1 MDFDRGG
8 HLVGAVE
15 GKKRICGALRR
26 LAVGNG
32 RGRHG
37 LRIWEEEMS
46 DVWKQLENYRKLKVL
61 PSGERLLLRPLTRE
75 DEQSLVALFAR
86 ASDQDLE
93 YFRSDAG
100 NPEVVKGWVDNLDLK
115 RVFPLV
121 AVVDDRIVGE
131 ATLHFGEHFQRHLA
145 RVRIFLDHDYR
156 RQGIGTLMIECMID
170 IARRVGIQQV
180 YAEVV
185 LTQPQVIKAF
195 ENLGFRHEVTLE
207 DYFITDDGE
216 TLDMA
221 ILVFW
226 LVDNSGVF

>member
-1 MDFDRGG
+1 MP
-8 HLVGAVE
+8 
-15 GKKRICGALRR
+15 
-26 LAVGNG
+26 
-32 RGRHG
+32 
-37 LRIWEEEMS
+37 

-100 NPEVVKGWVDNLDLK
+100 DPEVVRSWIRNLDLQ

-121 AVVDDRIVGE
+121 AVVGEKVVGE
-131 ATLHFGEHFQRHLA
+131 AMLHFGEHYHRQLA
-145 RVRIFLDHDYR
+145 WVRIFLDHDYR
-156 RQGIGTLMIECMID
+156 RQGIGTLMVRCLID
-170 IARRVGIQQV
+170 IARRVGLQQL

>member
-1 MDFDRGG
+1 M
-8 HLVGAVE
+8 A
-15 GKKRICGALRR
+15 
-26 LAVGNG
+26 
-32 RGRHG
+32 
-37 LRIWEEEMS
+37 
-46 DVWKQLENYRKLKVL
+46 DVWKQLANYRKLKTL
-61 PSGERLLLRPLTRE
+61 PSGERLLLRPLTEE
-75 DEQSLVALFAR
+75 DEESLVALFAR
-86 ASDQDLE
+86 ASDRDLQ

-100 NPEVVKGWVDNLDLK
+100 DPEVVRRWVRDLDLK

-121 AVVDDRIVGE
+121 AVVDEKMVGE
-131 ATLHFGEHFQRHLA
+131 ATLHFGEHFHRHLA
-145 RVRIFLDHDYR
+145 WVRIFLDKEYR
-156 RQGIGTLMIECMID
+156 RMGIGTLMVRCLID
-170 IARRVGIQQV
+170 VARRVGLQQL

-207 DYFITDDGE
+207 DYFITDSGE

>member
-1 MDFDRGG
+1 MP
-8 HLVGAVE
+8 
-15 GKKRICGALRR
+15 
-26 LAVGNG
+26 
-32 RGRHG
+32 
-37 LRIWEEEMS
+37 
-46 DVWKQLENYRKLKVL
+46 DVWKQIANYRKLKTL
-61 PSGERLLLRPLTRE
+61 PSGQRLLLRPLTKE
-75 DEQSLVALFAR
+75 DEDGLVALFAR
-86 ASDQDLE
+86 ASDQDLQ

-100 NPEVVKGWVDNLDLK
+100 DPEVVRRWVHDLDLR

-121 AVVDDRIVGE
+121 AVVDGEIVGE
-131 ATLHFGEHFQRHLA
+131 AMLHFGEHFHRHLA
-145 RVRIFLDHDYR
+145 WVRIFLDQDHR
-156 RQGIGTLMIECMID
+156 RQGIGTLMLRCLID
-170 IARRVGIQQV
+170 IARRVGLQQL

-226 LVDNSGVF
+226 LVDNSGMF

>member
-1 MDFDRGG
+1 MPD
-8 HLVGAVE
+8 
-15 GKKRICGALRR
+15 I
-26 LAVGNG
+26 
-32 RGRHG
+32 
-37 LRIWEEEMS
+37 
-46 DVWKQLENYRKLKVL
+46 WKQLRNYRKLKTL
-61 PSGERLLLRPLTRE
+61 PSGDRLLLRPLTEE
-75 DEQSLVALFAR
+75 DEEDLVALFAR
-86 ASDQDLE
+86 ASDQDLQ

-100 NPEVVKGWVDNLDLK
+100 DPEVVRSWVRSLDLK

-121 AVVDDRIVGE
+121 AVVDGRIVGE
-131 ATLHFGEHFQRHLA
+131 AMLHFGEHFHRHLA
-145 RVRIFLDHDYR
+145 WLRIFLDHDYR
-156 RQGIGTLMIECMID
+156 RQGIGTLMLRCLID
-170 IARRVGIQQV
+170 VARRVGLQQL

-207 DYFITDDGE
+207 DYFVADAGLAPQAGE

>member
-1 MDFDRGG
+1 
-8 HLVGAVE
+8 
-15 GKKRICGALRR
+15 
-26 LAVGNG
+26 
-32 RGRHG
+32 
-37 LRIWEEEMS
+37 MS
-46 DVWKQLENYRKLKVL
+46 DVWKQLANYRKLKTL
-61 PSGERLLLRPLTRE
+61 PSGARLLLRPLTKRDEE
-75 DEQSLVALFAR
+75 DLVDLFAR

-100 NPEVVKGWVDNLDLK
+100 DPDVVRKWVEDLDLK

-121 AVVDDRIVGE
+121 AVADDRMVGE
-131 ATLHFGEHFQRHLA
+131 AMLHFGEHFHRHLA
-145 RVRIFLDHDYR
+145 WVRIFLDHDYR
-156 RQGIGTLMIECMID
+156 RQGIGTLMLRCLIE
-170 IARRVGIQQV
+170 IARRVGLQQL